1 MALTCY
7 YMSIYDLDSVYAT
20 SFVGYDNQANMSKNK
35 IILKPFRDT
44 SRKPK
49 PYNFQD
55 RQEFRN
61 LERKTRPLQ
70 ITKNYKYYGEIA
82 GNVW

>member
-1 MALTCY
+1 
-7 YMSIYDLDSVYAT
+7 
-20 SFVGYDNQANMSKNK
+20 MSKNE
-35 IILKPFRDT
+35 IILKSFGDT
-44 SRKPK
+44 FCKPE
-49 PYNFQD
+49 PNNFQD